1 MSFYELMVDDGH
13 WQKQKSSGIIICP
26 GTGSTSWH
34 LNVNHISFQAVQEIL
49 EVGKNERER
58 EIVSW

>member
-1 MSFYELMVDDGH
+1 MKVDDGD

-34 LNVNHISFQAVQEIL
+34 LNINHVSYQAVKDIL
-49 EVGKNERER
+49 HTGEMV
-58 EIVSW
+58 